1 MTNQTGLI
9 LIVDDTP
16 TNLDAISETLSDA
29 GYDVAIATSGERAL
43 QTVRRRT
50 PDLIL
55 LDVMMPGLDG
65 FATCQL
71 LKADP
76 QNCDIPVIFMT
87 AMANADSK
95 IKGFEH
101 GAVDYI
107 TKPFQELEV
116 LSRVKT
122 HLQLRCLT
130 QNLAQQVATKT
141 AALQSAKEAAEAANR
156 AKSAFLAAIGHE
168 LRTPLN
174 AILGMTQG
182 LQNGSFGEIPIPQQN
197 SLQTIDRSGRHLLD
211 LINSLIDL
219 VSIEGGKIELNC
231 QPTSVSLLCNSSLQ
245 VVQAQAT
252 KKRIQLGL
260 QLPADLLDLMVDE
273 RRIQQVLTELLTNA
287 IKFTLPGGRV
297 TCNVTLLSP
306 NSMRIVIID
315 TGIGIAAENI
325 SKLFH
330 NFIQIDNSLNRAYEG
345 MGIGLALVK
354 QIVESHGGKI
364 ELRSELGVGSC
375 VSIDLP
381 AIPATRLAAATDL
394 TPAKATISTIPVTRI
409 LLLVE
414 PDRANI
420 ETMTAYLEARGY
432 ELLVAQSGQAAISL
446 LESHHADLILMNIQ
460 MTVMDGIDTT
470 RRLRQMPKCAT
481 IPIVALTALTNP
493 DDCQKCLDAGANS
506 YMSKPINFGQ
516 LVAKIETLLQSS

>member
-29 GYDVAIATSGERAL
+29 GYDVAIATNGERAL
-43 QTVRRRT
+43 QTVRRRM

-65 FATCQL
+65 FGTCQL

-76 QNCDIPVIFMT
+76 QSCDIPVIFMT
-87 AMANADSK
+87 AMADADSK

-130 QNLAQQVATKT
+130 QNLTQQVATKT

-182 LQNGSFGEIPIPQQN
+182 LKNGSFGAIPLQQQN

-211 LINSLIDL
+211 LINSLLDL
-219 VSIEGGKIELNC
+219 VSIEEGKIELNC
-231 QPTSVSLLCNSSLQ
+231 QPTSVSLLCNSSLR
-245 VVQAQAT
+245 VVEAQAT

-260 QLPADLLDLMVDE
+260 QLPADLLDLMIDK
-273 RRIQQVLTELLTNA
+273 RRIQQVLTELLINA
-287 IKFTLPGGRV
+287 IKFTPAGGRV
-297 TCNVTLLSP
+297 TCNVSILSP
-306 NSMRIVIID
+306 NSMRLAIID
-315 TGIGIAAENI
+315 TGIGIAVENI
-325 SKLFH
+325 PKLFQ

-345 MGIGLALVK
+345 MGIGLALAK
-354 QIVESHGGKI
+354 RIVECHGGKI
-364 ELRSELGVGSC
+364 GLKSELGVGSC
-375 VSIDLP
+375 FAIDLP
-381 AIPATRLAAATDL
+381 AIASTRLVATTDP
-394 TPAKATISTIPVTRI
+394 TPVKATISTPLTTQI

-414 PDRANI
+414 PDRGNI

-432 ELLVAQSGQAAISL
+432 KLLVAQSGQAAISI
-446 LESHHADLILMNIQ
+446 LESHHADLILMNIE

-470 RRLRQMPKCAT
+470 RRLRQMPKCAA
-481 IPIVALTALTNP
+481 IPIVALTSTNP

-516 LVAKIETLLQSS
+516 LVASIETLLQSK